1 MTNGKP
7 AMHGLYEEVAA
18 TAGVY
23 QPLLVPPAGTRRV
36 DAVRLL
42 VAACTTR
49 VAITAAIH
57 QPVDGTPRFTLIRDP
72 SVSDGA
78 PGIGD
83 YTAIAASLKDNHGW
97 RVLESGD
104 PSLPVT
110 VMLGLRE
117 GYGKQAAVHDAAEV
131 RALLGF
137 YGATGVYVSEVHL
150 MCARHLDDQVRVY
163 DEPGVLI
170 VGGEPIVPAAT
181 GTAAR
186 LRQRRFVVTDRD
198 QNRTYALRHR

>member
-1 MTNGKP
+1 MS
-7 AMHGLYEEVAA
+7 GLYGEVASA
-18 TAGVY
+18 AGVY

-36 DAVRLL
+36 DAVRL
-42 VAACTTR
+42 VAAACTTR
-49 VAITAAIH
+49 VTITAAIH
-57 QPVDGTPRFTLIRDP
+57 QPVDGAPRFTLIRDP

-83 YTAIAASLKDNHGW
+83 YAAIAASLKENHGW
-97 RVLESGD
+97 RVLEAGD

-117 GYGKQAAVHDAAEV
+117 GYGKHAVVHDSDDV

-137 YGATGVYVSEVHL
+137 YGASGVYVSEVHL
-150 MCARHLDDQVRVY
+150 MCTRHLDGEVRVY

-170 VGGEPIVPAAT
+170 VGGPSILPAVT
-181 GTAAR
+181 GVAAR
-186 LRQRRFVVTDRD
+186 LAQHRFVVTDRD
-198 QNRTYALRHR
+198 QDRTYALRRR